1 MSLSIVLADDHRI
14 MREGLAAMLR
24 QEADFDIVGQADDG
38 AALVRLVRKLQPD
51 VVITDVSMPGLNGIE
66 AIRRIMEEAP
76 GVRVLCLSVHTEK
89 RLVTAVMDAGA
100 AGYVLKDC
108 LYEELIRA
116 VRAVVAQ
123 QVYISPGI
131 AGVLMQAYRER
142 QATSQKSA
150 FSQLTGRELE
160 VVQLIAE
167 GYSTKAIAERMH
179 VSAKTVGTHREHI
192 LQKLQL
198 NGTADLTRY
207 AIQEG
212 IVSVENRLKGDS
224 IPA

>member
-1 MSLSIVLADDHRI
+1 MSLRIVLADDHRI

-24 QEADFDIVGQADDG
+24 QEPDFDIVGQADDG
-38 AALVRLVRKLQPD
+38 AALVRIARKLQPD

-66 AIRRIMEEAP
+66 AIRRILEETP
-76 GVRVLCLSVHTEK
+76 GVKVLCLSVHTEK
-89 RLVTAVMDAGA
+89 SLVAAVMDAGA

-131 AGVLMQAYRER
+131 AGVLILAYRER
-142 QATSQKSA
+142 QGASHKSA
-150 FSQLTGRELE
+150 FSELTGRELE

-167 GYSTKAIAERMH
+167 GHTTKAIAERLH

-192 LQKLQL
+192 LQKLHL

-212 IVSVENRLKGDS
+212 IVTVEKHLNSDS
-224 IPA
+224 MPA

>member
-192 LQKLQL
+192 LQKLHL

-212 IVSVENRLKGDS
+212 IVSVENRLNGDS

>member
-100 AGYVLKDC
+100 VGYVLKDC

-142 QATSQKSA
+142 QGTDQKSA

-192 LQKLQL
+192 LQKLHL

-212 IVSVENRLKGDS
+212 IVSVENRLNGDS

>member
-1 MSLSIVLADDHRI
+1 MSLRIVLADDHRI

-24 QEADFDIVGQADDG
+24 QEPDFDVVGQADDG
-38 AALVRLVRKLQPD
+38 AALVRITRKLQPD

-66 AIRRIMEEAP
+66 AIRRILEEAP
-76 GVRVLCLSVHTEK
+76 GVKVLCLSVHTEK
-89 RLVTAVMDAGA
+89 LLVAAVMDAGA

-108 LYEELIRA
+108 LYEELVRA

-131 AGVLMQAYRER
+131 AGVLIQAYRER
-142 QATSQKSA
+142 QGAGHKSA
-150 FSQLTGRELE
+150 FSELTGRELE

-167 GYSTKAIAERMH
+167 GHTTKAIAERLH

-192 LQKLQL
+192 LQKLHL

-212 IVSVENRLKGDS
+212 IVTVEKQLNSDS
-224 IPA
+224 MPA

>member
-1 MSLSIVLADDHRI
+1 MGLSILLADDHRI

-24 QEADFDIVGQADDG
+24 QEPDFDIVGQADDG
-38 AALVRLVRKLQPD
+38 VALVRLARKLQPAM
-51 VVITDVSMPGLNGIE
+51 VITDISMPGLNGIE
-66 AIRRIMEEAP
+66 AIRRILDEVP
-76 GVRVLCLSVHTEK
+76 GVKVLCLSVHTEK
-89 RLVTAVMDAGA
+89 HLVTAVMDAGA

-116 VRAVVAQ
+116 VRAVAAQ

-142 QATSQKSA
+142 QSTGNKSA
-150 FSQLTGRELE
+150 FSELTGRELE

-167 GYSTKAIAERMH
+167 GHSTKAIAERMH

-207 AIQEG
+207 AIQQG
-212 IVSVENRLKGDS
+212 LVSIEKPVNGDS
-224 IPA
+224 MLA